1 MLDASPTALGLA
13 ANERVT
19 EIMFVFGQVKAG
31 FAQVETP
38 YIHGHVVQGL
48 ANHTS
53 FVNVADVGGLY
64 NGQWIM
70 GVSRWATS
78 VYAKPEPLPRTGY

>member
-1 MLDASPTALGLA
+1 M
-13 ANERVT
+13 
-19 EIMFVFGQVKAG
+19 
-31 FAQVETP
+31 ETP
-38 YIHGHVVQGL
+38 YVHGTVAQGL
-48 ANHTS
+48 ANNSS

-70 GVSRWATS
+70 GVSRWVTS